1 MYNTLLSQERAYIY
15 HFWEKGSTIKGKDP
29 EAFFAQLEVV
39 FADSNEQAKA
49 LEQLIIIRHSLG
61 QP

>member
-1 MYNTLLSQERAYIY
+1 MR

-29 EAFFAQLEVV
+29 EAFFAQLEAV
-39 FADSNEQAKA
+39 FADNNEQAKA
-49 LEQLIIIRHSLG
+49 LEQLIIMRYSLG